1 MPQELPSFFQ
11 ACCAAAMLTVFAAPA
26 LAEEQWLTFRG
37 DSGPG
42 KGKKIVLVSGDEEYR
57 SEEALPQLAKILSK
71 HHGFDCVVTFSVD
84 PNTGMINPNLHTNM
98 PGVQALESADLMIL
112 LTRFRDPPPDQ
123 MKYFVDYINA
133 GKPIIGLRT
142 ATHAFEIK
150 KGPDRKYSY
159 DSKAP
164 GWEGGFGRK
173 ILGET
178 WISHHGDH
186 KKQST
191 RGLIAPG
198 MESSPLLRG
207 CDDIWVPTDVYGVRL
222 PLPGDSKPLIL
233 GEVLS
238 GMKPT
243 DPPVKG
249 PKNNPMLPVAWTK
262 TYEGESGHVGRVFT
276 TTMVSAVDLENE
288 SLRRLIVNA
297 AYWCLGMEDQIPPK
311 ADVGIVGEYRPTD
324 FGFNGYRKNHRPSD
338 YAGDQWPK

>member
-1 MPQELPSFFQ
+1 MIRHS
-11 ACCAAAMLTVFAAPA
+11 MLTAIALLAFAVPA
-26 LAEEQWLTFRG
+26 LGDDQWLTFPG
-37 DSGPG
+37 QSGPG

-71 HHGFDCVVTFSVD
+71 HHGFDCVVTFSID
-84 PNTGMINPNLHTNM
+84 PKTGMIDPNLHTNM

-112 LTRFRDPPPDQ
+112 LTRFRDPPTEQ
-123 MKYFVDYINA
+123 MKYFVDYVNA

-150 KGPDRKYSY
+150 GGPNRKYTWN
-159 DSKAP
+159 SKVP
-164 GWEGGFGRK
+164 GWEGGFGRR

-191 RGLIAPG
+191 RGLIVPG
-198 MESSPLLRG
+198 MENSPLVRG
-207 CDDIWVPTDVYGVRL
+207 CEDIWVPTDVYGVRL

-238 GMKPT
+238 GMRPT

-249 PKNNPMLPVAWTK
+249 PKNDPMLPVAWTK
-262 TYEGESGHVGRVFT
+262 TYQGESGHVGRVFT
-276 TTMVSAVDLENE
+276 TTMVSSMDLENE

-297 AYWCLGMEDQIPPK
+297 TYWCLGMEDQIPPR
-311 ADVGIVGEYRPTD
+311 ADVDVVGEYHPTD
-324 FGFNGYRKNHRPSD
+324 FGFNGYQRNRKPGD

>member
-1 MPQELPSFFQ
+1 MSEGLPAFRQLIAIIVMLIFATTAFADDQWINFQ
-11 ACCAAAMLTVFAAPA
+11 
-26 LAEEQWLTFRG
+26 G
-37 DSGPG
+37 HDGPG

-57 SEEALPQLAKILSK
+57 SEEALPQLAKILSR

-84 PNTGMINPNLHTNM
+84 PETGTINPNLPTNM

-123 MKYFVDYINA
+123 MKYFIDYFNA

-142 ATHAFEIK
+142 ATHAFQIK
-150 KGPDRKYSY
+150 SGPNRKYSW
-159 DSKAP
+159 DSKIP
-164 GWEGGFGRK
+164 GWEGGFGRQ

-191 RGLIAPG
+191 RGLVAAG
-198 MESSPLLRG
+198 MENCPVVRG
-207 CDDIWVPTDVYGVRL
+207 CGDIWVPTDVYGVRL

-238 GMKPT
+238 GMNPT
-243 DPPVKG
+243 DGPVKG
-249 PKNNPMLPVAWTK
+249 RKNDPMLPVAWIK
-262 TYEGESGHVGRVFT
+262 TYKGENGQVGRVFN
-276 TTMVSAVDLENE
+276 TTMGSAVDFQNE

-297 AYWCLGMEDQIPPK
+297 TYWCLGAEDNIPAK
-311 ADVGIVGEYRPTD
+311 ADVDIVGEYRPTD
-324 FGFNGYRKNHRPSD
+324 FGFNGYRKNHKPADYLSD
-338 YAGDQWPK
+338 IWPK